1 MKNNFEGFEL
11 IKNDTFLNLTKEF
24 YHENCIINNTVD
36 DITFI
41 FPHKCIDEY
50 FKEPIENL
58 NKFSETF
65 SHKEIVED
73 MISFL
78 PKCLVQKSFFK
89 VQNWDH
95 LLKLVNQNDA
105 SNQRLIDTLKNT
117 QINHSLNLN
126 N

>member
-24 YHENCIINNTVD
+24 YHENCIINNKTVY

-50 FKEPIENL
+50 FKTPIEIL

-65 SHKEIVED
+65 SYKEIVAD
-73 MISFL
+73 LKNFL
-78 PKCLVQKSFFK
+78 PRCVVKRV
-89 VQNWDH
+89 
-95 LLKLVNQNDA
+95 LLKFK
-105 SNQRLIDTLKNT
+105 IG
-117 QINHSLNLN
+117 IIF
-126 N
+126 